1 MSWQTHTVFNQPA
14 PLNNSN
20 LFLSDGALCEAVSR
34 EGAGWDSDLLA
45 SIGQQLGTA
54 ESLELGRLAN
64 AHPPELLRYDP
75 QGQRLDDVRFHPAWH
90 LLMQGL
96 CANRVHNL
104 AWEEEARAGSFV
116 ARAARFVLHA
126 QVEAGTLCPVTMTF
140 AATPL
145 LLQMLPATFH
155 DWLAPLRSDRYDSHL
170 LPGGQKR
177 GLLIGMGM
185 TEKQGGSDVLSNTTH
200 AERLADDSYR
210 LVGHKWF
217 FSVPQSD
224 AHLVLAQAKGGLS
237 CFFVPRFLP
246 DGQRNSVRLER
257 LKDKLGNRS
266 NASAEVEFQDAIG
279 WRLGEEGE
287 GIRHILKMGGMTRLD
302 CALGSHGL
310 MRRAFS
316 VAIYHAHQRQAF
328 GKPLIDQP
336 LMRQTLS
343 RMALCLEGQTA
354 LLFRLARAW
363 EQRREAKEALW
374 ARLFT
379 PAAKFAI
386 CKLGIPFVAEAMEV
400 LGGMGYCE
408 ESELP
413 RLYREMPV
421 NSIWEGSGNI
431 MCLDVLRVLTKQHGV
446 YDVLSEAF
454 AEVKGQD
461 RHYDRAVR
469 QLQQRLRK
477 PDEAMGREI
486 TQQLFLLG
494 CGAEMLRHASPP
506 LAQAWCQMM
515 LDTRGEMP
523 LAQAWCQMMLD
534 TRGEMPL
541 PAQVQNDLLLRATG
555 GLR

>member
-1 MSWQTHTVFNQPA
+1 MPGGA
-14 PLNNSN
+14 
-20 LFLSDGALCEAVSR
+20 DGA
-34 EGAGWDSDLLA
+34 
-45 SIGQQLGTA
+45 
-54 ESLELGRLAN
+54 
-64 AHPPELLRYDP
+64 
-75 QGQRLDDVRFHPAWH
+75 
-90 LLMQGL
+90 
-96 CANRVHNL
+96 
-104 AWEEEARAGSFV
+104 
-116 ARAARFVLHA
+116 
-126 QVEAGTLCPVTMTF
+126 
-140 AATPL
+140 
-145 LLQMLPATFH
+145 
-155 DWLAPLRSDRYDSHL
+155 
-170 LPGGQKR
+170 
-177 GLLIGMGM
+177 
-185 TEKQGGSDVLSNTTH
+185 
-200 AERLADDSYR
+200 
-210 LVGHKWF
+210 
-217 FSVPQSD
+217 
-224 AHLVLAQAKGGLS
+224 
-237 CFFVPRFLP
+237 
-246 DGQRNSVRLER
+246 
-257 LKDKLGNRS
+257 
-266 NASAEVEFQDAIG
+266 
-279 WRLGEEGE
+279 
-287 GIRHILKMGGMTRLD
+287 
-302 CALGSHGL
+302 
-310 MRRAFS
+310 
-316 VAIYHAHQRQAF
+316 
-328 GKPLIDQP
+328 
-336 LMRQTLS
+336 
-343 RMALCLEGQTA
+343 
-354 LLFRLARAW
+354 LFRLARAW

-523 LAQAWCQMMLD
+523 L
-534 TRGEMPL
+534 

>member
-461 RHYDRAVR
+461 RHYDRALR

-523 LAQAWCQMMLD
+523 L
-534 TRGEMPL
+534 

>member
-34 EGAGWDSDLLA
+34 EGAGWDSDLLS

-64 AHPPELLRYDP
+64 AHPPELLRYDL

-200 AERLADDSYR
+200 AERLADDLYR

-266 NASAEVEFQDAIG
+266 NASAEVEFQDAVG

-328 GKPLIDQP
+328 GKPLIEQP

-386 CKLGIPFVAEAMEV
+386 CKQGIPFVAEAMEV

-523 LAQAWCQMMLD
+523 L
-534 TRGEMPL
+534 
-541 PAQVQNDLLLRATG
+541 PAQVQNDLLLSATG

>member
-266 NASAEVEFQDAIG
+266 NASAEVEFQDAVG
-279 WRLGEEGE
+279 WLLGEEGE

-328 GKPLIDQP
+328 GKPLIEQP

-386 CKLGIPFVAEAMEV
+386 CKQGIPFVAEVMEV

-523 LAQAWCQMMLD
+523 LS
-534 TRGEMPL
+534 
-541 PAQVQNDLLLRATG
+541 AQVQNDLLLRATG

>member
-237 CFFVPRFLP
+237 CFFLPRFLP

-266 NASAEVEFQDAIG
+266 NASAEVEFQDAVG

-287 GIRHILKMGGMTRLD
+287 GIRHILKIGGMTRLD

-328 GKPLIDQP
+328 GKPLIEQP

-386 CKLGIPFVAEAMEV
+386 CKQGIPFVAEAMEV

-523 LAQAWCQMMLD
+523 L
-534 TRGEMPL
+534 